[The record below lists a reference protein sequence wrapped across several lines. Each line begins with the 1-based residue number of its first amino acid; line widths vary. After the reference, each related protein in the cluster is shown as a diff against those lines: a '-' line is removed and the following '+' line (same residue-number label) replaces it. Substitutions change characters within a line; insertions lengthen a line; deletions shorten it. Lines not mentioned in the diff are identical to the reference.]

1 MKPGCR
7 ASAAA
12 AAHSPPTGGRPPLRK
27 ALGHDESPQLTL
39 ASPRPFYTPRDT
51 APPGQASTPR
61 NSYRGASS
69 GFRKEQ
75 PAAFCAINTAVRASW
90 QQRPCAGTLGAGRGN
105 TDMDT
110 SWVPSFLP
118 GPVSKQN
125 TLQGNDGEK
134 CESTC
139 EHAYCTSLPETE
151 APVYWPPPP
160 PGTSV
165 QFSRPVMSDSL
176 LFLLLQSEVECLK
189 NPPGAWL
196 PRRVFLGRL
205 GPALPLGLC
214 GVTASQGRSQK
225 RVIEIHSPGHQVI
238 RVTCFLALQSGF
250 PWVCWPFWAF
260 CPDINLI

>member
-1 MKPGCR
+1 MMKAP
-7 ASAAA
+7 S
-12 AAHSPPTGGRPPLRK
+12 
-27 ALGHDESPQLTL
+27 
-39 ASPRPFYTPRDT
+39 SPRPARDPST
-51 APPGQASTPR
+51 LPETQPHLAKCPHPETLTEEPAQDSERSNQLHSAPS
-61 NSYRGASS
+61 
-69 GFRKEQ
+69 
-75 PAAFCAINTAVRASW
+75 TAVRASW

-250 PWVCWPFWAF
+250 PWVRWPFWAF
-260 CPDINLI
+260 CPDINLV